1 MTVSLF
7 EQVGQLAA
15 NNPVYARRTGN
26 DEAYKRFLEL
36 YPPTELKS
44 LTLDQYCLG
53 KGAQEGNFCWWLERG
68 LRPVFGTYSPG
79 TSRGH
84 LIYKKK
90 DGEIYTP
97 KRLGDYSPSQA
108 LEHFLAIHHLF
119 ASTGSWDEALT
130 LDGRSYVTDK
140 LHLDRPCSIGE
151 GRKLRL
157 LTAYHPDLF
166 LSISSSTHLQH
177 FLELFGLEEQ
187 DIADKAIGRMHQ
199 LWKIYQQV
207 KEEYYS
213 ELTPYGFTRA
223 LYSSELNIRPS
234 KTGYVA
240 SGDVVE
246 TMDEE
251 EVGQVLPRNLI
262 LYGPPGT
269 GKTFHTINRAL
280 QTLDPAFYLEHQKD
294 RGALR
299 NKFESLK
306 KSGRAGFVT
315 FHQSFSYEDF
325 VEGIKAQAGEGGEIT
340 YEVEDGIFKRMCAAA
355 SARVTRDS
363 DAGIQLNGR
372 KIWKMSL
379 GNTLGDDAHIYDECI
394 SNNNILLGWGDDI
407 DFTGCTSRNDVLEKQ
422 KEHGWNV
429 KSRDYSVQSV
439 YRFIHHIKV
448 GDIVIIS
455 DGNHKFRAIAEITGD
470 YRYLPKDDR
479 VGYQQC
485 RDVRWL
491 RQYSPS
497 LPREEL
503 FEKALSQQT
512 LYQLDRGNIRMDSLQ
527 EMLTPQTDE
536 PGSKSH
542 VLIIDEINRGNISRI
557 FGELITLVEP
567 SKRQGASEA
576 LSVRLPYSKDEFS
589 VPDNLY
595 LIATMNTADRSLA
608 LMDTALR
615 RRFVFE
621 EMMPQPSLLG
631 DISEKDLD
639 GVNLRLMLETLN
651 QRITLLYDREHT
663 LGHSF
668 FMPLKQEPGLSLLSQ
683 IFDQQVLPLLEEYFF
698 EDWDKIRRVLGDF
711 QKPAEFQFIHQK
723 EHVLR
728 DILGSDWEGAN
739 ETVSYERNEDAL
751 SSAEAYI
758 GIYKNLL
765 PE

>member
-7 EQVGQLAA
+7 EQVGQLVA
-15 NNPVYARRTGN
+15 NNPEYARQTSN

-36 YPPTELKS
+36 YPADSLKN

-53 KGAQEGNFCWWLERG
+53 KGAREGNFCWWLERG
-68 LRPVFGTYSPG
+68 LKPVLGSYSPG

-84 LIYKKK
+84 RIYKRK
-90 DGEIYTP
+90 DGGFYIP
-97 KRLGDYSPSQA
+97 KKMEDYSPEQV
-108 LEHFLAIHHLF
+108 LKHFLEIHHKF
-119 ASTGSWDEALT
+119 AKTDNWEDALK
-130 LDGRSYVTDK
+130 LDGRGYVTDI
-140 LHLDRPCSIGE
+140 LHLDNPCSIGE

-157 LTAYHPDLF
+157 LAAYHPYLF
-166 LSISSSTHLQH
+166 LSISSSAHLQH

-187 DIADKAIGRMHQ
+187 EIKDKAIGRMQQ

-207 KEEYYS
+207 KEQYYE
-213 ELTPYGFTRA
+213 ELTPHGFARA

-234 KTGYVA
+234 KTWHIT
-240 SGDVVE
+240 SGDEVE
-246 TMDEE
+246 TMDDEE
-251 EVGQVLPRNLI
+251 IGQVLPRNQI

-269 GKTFHTINRAL
+269 GKTFRTINRAL
-280 QTLDPAFYLEHQKD
+280 QVLDPAFYLEHRED
-294 RGALR
+294 RAALR
-299 NKFESLK
+299 KKFESLK
-306 KSGRAGFVT
+306 KSGRVAFVT

-325 VEGIKAQAGEGGEIT
+325 VEGIKAQASEDGEIH
-340 YEVEDGIFKRMCAAA
+340 YEVEDGIFKRMCASA
-355 SARVTRDS
+355 SAHVTRDS
-363 DAGIQLNGR
+363 DARIQLNER

-379 GNTLGDDAHIYDECI
+379 GNTLGDDAYIYDECI
-394 SNNNILLGWGDDI
+394 TNNYILLGWGGDI
-407 DFTGCTSRNDVLEKQ
+407 DFTGCASRNDILVKQ
-422 KEHGWNV
+422 QEHDEDV
-429 KSRDYSVQSV
+429 RSQDYSVQSV
-439 YRFIHHIKV
+439 DRFIHHIQV

-470 YRYLPKDDR
+470 YRYLSKDDR

-491 RQYSPS
+491 RRYSPS

-512 LYQLDRGNIRMDSLQ
+512 LYRLDRGNIRMDSLQ
-527 EMLTPQTDE
+527 EILTPQTGE
-536 PGSKSH
+536 PESKTH

-557 FGELITLVEP
+557 FGELITLIEP

-621 EMMPQPSLLG
+621 EMMPQASLLG

-668 FMPLKQEPGLSLLSQ
+668 FMPLKQEPSLSLLSQ
-683 IFDQQVLPLLEEYFF
+683 IFEQQVLPLLEEYFF

-711 QKPAEFQFIHQK
+711 QKTAEFQFIHQK

-728 DILGSDWEGAN
+728 DSLGSDWEGAN
-739 ETVSYERNEDAL
+739 ETLSYERNEDAL

-765 PE
+765 LE